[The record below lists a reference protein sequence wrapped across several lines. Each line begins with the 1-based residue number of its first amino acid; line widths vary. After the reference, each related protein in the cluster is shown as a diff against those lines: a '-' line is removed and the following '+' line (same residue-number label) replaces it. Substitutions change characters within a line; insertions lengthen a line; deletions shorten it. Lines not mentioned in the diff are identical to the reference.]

1 MQFLKKFRGNN
12 CNKIIFFRQTK
23 LQLHI
28 RKSKMEQFDNS
39 ISISGTLHREI
50 RPSQFEYLLPNWT
63 GNSIINFISREIGE
77 DWIII
82 TPNEEYSNMET
93 EVEKRIFRQNWNRFV
108 ENLAISTGYFS
119 AMFPLFTK
127 F

>member
-1 MQFLKKFRGNN
+1 
-12 CNKIIFFRQTK
+12 
-23 LQLHI
+23 
-28 RKSKMEQFDNS
+28 MEQLDNS
-39 ISISGTLHREI
+39 VTINGTLHREI
-50 RPSQFEYLLPNWT
+50 RPSNT
-63 GNSIINFISREIGE
+63 SSANNDNSIINFISREIGE

-82 TPNEEYSNMET
+82 TPNMEHSNMET
-93 EVEKRIFRQNWNRFV
+93 EVEKQIFRQNWNRFV

>member
-1 MQFLKKFRGNN
+1 
-12 CNKIIFFRQTK
+12 
-23 LQLHI
+23 
-28 RKSKMEQFDNS
+28 MEQFDNS
-39 ISISGTLHREI
+39 ILISGTLHREI

-82 TPNEEYSNMET
+82 TPNEEYSNMES

>member
-1 MQFLKKFRGNN
+1 
-12 CNKIIFFRQTK
+12 
-23 LQLHI
+23 
-28 RKSKMEQFDNS
+28 MEQLDNS
-39 ISISGTLHREI
+39 VTINGTLHREI
-50 RPSQFEYLLPNWT
+50 RPSNT
-63 GNSIINFISREIGE
+63 SSANNGNSIINFISREIGE

-82 TPNEEYSNMET
+82 TPNMEHSNMET
-93 EVEKRIFRQNWNRFV
+93 EVEKQIFRQNWNRFV